1 MAFYDEMADM
11 ATELLTEF
19 AQGQVSITRVT
30 PGAPDPD
37 APWVPVEPT
46 TQTATLAA
54 VVNGVSKQFID
65 GESVLASDLEVLFA
79 VPAFA
84 PELADVV
91 TIDGRPVMPVRLI
104 QVPAAGTPV
113 AYKLIVRG

>member
-1 MAFYDEMADM
+1 MGFYDEMADA

-19 AQGQVSITRVT
+19 AQGVIAITHIV
-30 PGAPDPD
+30 PGTPDPD
-37 APWVPVEPT
+37 APWVPVPPT

-54 VVNGVSKQFID
+54 TVKGVSKQFID

-84 PELADVV
+84 PEIADVV

-104 QVPAAGTPV
+104 QVPAAGPPV